1 MSIVVRGTVQE
12 VEAKLIALSA
22 VIKHRKMVGWPLF
35 QSDEEWTYITRGD
48 ARVCN
53 ICWEI
58 ESKGRIVGSEIPSRF
73 PFYEVI
79 SYGEVHPHT
88 HADCRCRMIWEHP
101 AETLER
107 RLHLE
112 KQAVV

>member
-1 MSIVVRGTVQE
+1 VVRGTVKE
-12 VEAKLIALSA
+12 VEAKLAAISA
-22 VIKHRKMVGWPLF
+22 VIKHRKMVGWSLF
-35 QSDEEWTYITRGD
+35 QDDEEWTYITRGD

-88 HADCRCRMIWEHP
+88 HEDCRCRIIWERIG
-101 AETLER
+101 ETIEQ

-112 KQAVV
+112 KLAAI